1 MEYKEDTDEAKERM
15 SAWWDYEII
24 DRPVLSYYYPKKR
37 GKLGTYLDTVG
48 ENWTLARINDDID
61 NAIDGYEKRAEETYF
76 GGESIPQYFPN
87 YGPGIMAAVFGV
99 TPLFKS
105 NTVWFSLPIKPENI
119 IDHLESI
126 KLNQNNEWYSRLLRI
141 TETAAKRARKDYL
154 VTVTDIGGV
163 LDILSSFLGP
173 TNIILTMKRNPNI
186 IDTCRTII
194 LEKLLKV
201 YDDLQKIISQY
212 CDGCSCWLGIW
223 SKKRWYA
230 LQSDFCAMLNP
241 TWFKKFVL
249 PDLVTQAEHMDHAIY
264 HLDGPNALPHLDFLL
279 NEHNITGIQWVPGAG
294 NPAMGSKDWIPLYKK
309 IQNAGKN
316 LVIDAAPENI
326 SHLYRNLDSKGLFVR
341 TFYRSEYI
349 ANQYLPKFAGGREGG
364 IVLDVLNWL
373 KEQGEIKFSKEMV
386 DQFFLS
392 KNLEIEKKYKKDV
405 LKEVF
410 SNFTRIWHY

>member
-105 NTVWFSLPIKPENI
+105 NTVWFSLPITPENI

-141 TETAAKRARKDYL
+141 TETAAKRGRKDYL

-349 ANQYLPKFAGGREGG
+349 ANQYLPEFAGGREGG